1 MLFKMLFYKFLY
13 LKKKEKNHINIRFV
27 FVLPVMLEKQT
38 PDTLNKFERV
48 KTRLITFKQVYIPLN
63 TFFQT

>member
-1 MLFKMLFYKFLY
+1 MFLKCFFTSFST
-13 LKKKEKNHINIRFV
+13 LKRKKKNHINIRFV
-27 FVLPVMLEKQT
+27 FVLPVMLEKQA